1 MERPDLPR
9 VEDLDAILEGFRLD
23 PSELIN
29 VLQAVQ
35 KHYGYI
41 PEEFVKPV
49 AEALHLFP
57 SQVQGVMTFY
67 SQFSTTPR
75 GRNLVR
81 VCRGTACHVRG
92 GRGVLRSVNRIL
104 GIGDGE
110 TTEDFEFTL
119 ETVACMGA
127 CALAP
132 IMVINRTYHGQMNPR
147 KIEMVFREVD
157 TREDSSERSQSS
169 NGK

>member
-1 MERPDLPR
+1 MERTDPPR
-9 VEDLDAILEGFRLD
+9 IEDLESILEGFRLD

-35 KHYGYI
+35 EHYSYI
-41 PEEFVKPV
+41 PGEFIKPI
-49 AEALHLFP
+49 AESLHVFP

-67 SQFSTTPR
+67 SQFSLTPK

-92 GRGVLRSVNRIL
+92 GRSVFRSVNRIL
-104 GIGDGE
+104 GVGDGE

-119 ETVACMGA
+119 ETVACLGA

-132 IMVINRTYHGQMNPR
+132 VMVVNKTYHGQMNPK
-147 KIEMVFREVD
+147 KIEVVLHELN
-157 TREDSSERSQSS
+157 TRGDSAEKSLSS
-169 NGK
+169 GK

>member
-1 MERPDLPR
+1 MERTDPPR
-9 VEDLDAILEGFRLD
+9 IEDLESILEGFRLD

-35 KHYGYI
+35 DRYSYI
-41 PEEFVKPV
+41 PEEFIKPV
-49 AEALHLFP
+49 AAALRLFP

-67 SQFSTTPR
+67 SQFSMTPK

-92 GRGVLRSVNRIL
+92 GRSVFRSVNRIL
-104 GIGDGE
+104 GVGDGE
-110 TTEDFEFTL
+110 TSEDFEFTL
-119 ETVACMGA
+119 ETVACLGA

-132 IMVINRTYHGQMNPR
+132 VMVVNKTYHGQMNPK
-147 KIEMVFREVD
+147 KIEVVLHELS
-157 TREDSSERSQSS
+157 TRGDSAEKSLSS
-169 NGK
+169 GK